1 MTSEAGRAK
10 STGIPK
16 LGGRLTLPESP
27 SNFEAEEAALWSE
40 KRETATHFAS
50 IARDRDSCVQC
61 SKLVLAIDWI
71 VFQKL
76 EIVLLQGATLIPHI
90 FDFSHSC
97 TFYTHLVFVIFVHSI
112 VLSLDNLISKVQ
124 KFTTKLLLGK
134 TV

>member
-27 SNFEAEEAALWSE
+27 SNIEAEEAALWSE

-50 IARDRDSCVQC
+50 IAWNRDSCVQC
-61 SKLVLAIDWI
+61 SKLIFVIDWI

-76 EIVLLQGATLIPHI
+76 EIVLLQGATLILHLC
-90 FDFSHSC
+90 DFLHSC
-97 TFYTHLVFVIFVHSI
+97 TFYTHLVFVIFVHSS
-112 VLSLDNLISKVQ
+112 VLSPDNLI
-124 KFTTKLLLGK
+124 FFKLLFGK